1 MPPEE
6 PTVPLT
12 MLLSNID
19 TTLREIR
26 HDLQNKAE
34 VAHLTAVE
42 SRVSALERDS
52 AADEAVAEAVK
63 SMSVSR
69 RAIWLSIGLT
79 VANWLVSVLMWAYL
93 K

>member
-1 MPPEE
+1 MAEE

-12 MLLSNID
+12 MMLSSID
-19 TTLREIR
+19 SNLREIR
-26 HDLQNKAE
+26 KEIASKAE
-34 VAHLTAVE
+34 VASLATVE

-52 AADEAVAEAVK
+52 AADDAASDAVK

-69 RAIWLSIGLT
+69 KAIWLSIGLT